1 MNAMIRPL
9 LLLALLLSTTGA
21 MAQKCKY
28 DLDKTDPMSGER
40 VRRMEM
46 KHKPYF
52 IVSYYRKA
60 EDFRVELNVR
70 FVGERNFAVSEGA
83 ELKLKLK
90 GGDILTFPAAQQAT
104 PISGV
109 NGTQINTIYAITY
122 GCTREQMQRLA
133 NEGYTV
139 ASAQVGDETL
149 TVEVKEKEM
158 TDTAANAACMLTD
171 R

>member
-1 MNAMIRPL
+1 MHAIIRPL
-9 LLLALLLSTTGA
+9 LLLALVLGTTGA

-28 DLDKTDPMSGER
+28 DLDKTDPMSEER

-46 KHKPYF
+46 KLKPYF

-60 EDFRVELNVR
+60 DDFRVELNVR
-70 FVGERNFAVSEGA
+70 FVGERNFAVNEGA

-90 GGDILTFPAAQQAT
+90 GGDILTFPAAQKAT

-133 NEGYTV
+133 EEGYTV

-149 TVEVKEKEM
+149 TMEVKEKEVAEN
-158 TDTAANAACMLTD
+158 AAGAACMLTD
-171 R
+171 